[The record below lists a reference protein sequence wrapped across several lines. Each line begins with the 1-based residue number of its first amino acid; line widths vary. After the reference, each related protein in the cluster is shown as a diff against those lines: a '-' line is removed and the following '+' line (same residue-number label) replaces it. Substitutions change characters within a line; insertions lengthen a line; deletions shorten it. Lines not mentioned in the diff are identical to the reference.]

1 MKPLPQVKDDAHQ
14 SMETARKQRTIGRP
28 AAVAGFGYW
37 SGRDVRL
44 EFRPADPSA
53 GIVFVRRDLEGCPR
67 IPAGIRYRVEIAR
80 RSTLQCDGAG
90 VEMVEHALA
99 ALAGLS
105 IDNCEIRLDAAE
117 LPGLDGSAQ
126 PFVEVLDAAGIVEQ
140 NAWRPRRVVRE
151 TIRLGDERSWIEARP
166 LTSPAPVLSYEL
178 DYGPQSPIGRQAL
191 HVVLTPQ
198 SFRAELAASRTFL
211 LKSEADALRAQGI
224 GRRAT
229 ARDLLV
235 FGDDGP
241 IDNRQRFPDECV
253 RHKLADMV
261 GDLAL
266 AGCDLVG
273 QFHACRSGH
282 RLNAE
287 LVRALVPPGEQSVL
301 NWRRCA

>member
-1 MKPLPQVKDDAHQ
+1 MD
-14 SMETARKQRTIGRP
+14 TARKQRTIGRP
-28 AAVAGFGYW
+28 AGIAGFGYW

-53 GIVFVRRDLEGCPR
+53 GIVFVRRDLEGRPR
-67 IPAGIRYRVEIAR
+67 IPAGIRHRVEIAR
-80 RSTLQCDGAG
+80 RTTLQCDGAG

-99 ALAGLS
+99 ALAGLA
-105 IDNCEIRLDAAE
+105 IDNCEIWLDAPE
-117 LPGLDGSAQ
+117 LPGLDGSAE

-140 NAWRPRRVVRE
+140 AAWRPRRVVRE
-151 TIRLGDERSWIEARP
+151 TIRLGDEQSWIEARP
-166 LTSPAPVLSYEL
+166 LASPAPVLSYEL
-178 DYGPQSPIGRQAL
+178 DYGPHGPIGRQTL
-191 HVVLTPQ
+191 QVVLTPQ

-211 LKSEADALRAQGI
+211 LKSEAEGMRAQGM
-224 GRRAT
+224 GRRTT

-273 QFHACRSGH
+273 HFHAYRSGH

-287 LVRALVPPGEQSVL
+287 LVRALLPPGEPSVQTR
-301 NWRRCA
+301 RRCA